1 MMKKKFTSY
10 YKNLTL
16 LAFVLIIGNTAFGQ
30 IQATIGAGLNSS
42 TQTGFPTPMGN
53 WYWGQ
58 KMHALYTS
66 AELSA
71 AGVPS
76 GAIITEIAYNV
87 INPNSCP
94 VLNGFEVKYKA
105 SSTAAFVANAAWE
118 TGFTSVFSPATGYQ
132 PILGWNTFN
141 LTTPLIW
148 NGVDNI
154 IIETCSNNGSYVVS
168 GNASVQQTTSLPGNF
183 CAMRFDD
190 NGNVCP
196 NPTNENVYSTRP
208 NIRITYTPG
217 TPCTGMPVAGTVS
230 PASLSVCSGQQASF
244 TATGFTLAGS
254 LNFSWQASTNGG
266 VTWIPYA
273 GTSPSLT
280 TPALTQTTQFR
291 MIVTC
296 TTSGLSD
303 TSNIAVVNVAP
314 PAYAA
319 LPYIQDFETWSN
331 YCNTNDVPNDNH
343 WSNNPATGNDSWRRN
358 DEGLSG
364 GWNNPNFGMY
374 NPASSSG
381 QYSARYHSYYGAGT
395 GNLDMYVDCSSS
407 TGNKTLAFDYIN
419 ISGNDFIQVEFS
431 PNGGLAFIPLVSFN
445 NSTTWQTQYVTIPSN
460 AANTIIRFK
469 ASGGTNFT
477 AASDIGLDNVK
488 LLAPCT
494 GAVVAGAIDSVTP
507 CSNQPF
513 NLNITGSS
521 QAGGLTYDWESAP
534 SAAGLWTNFG
544 TTAGPTINTTIPG
557 PTYIRCIVTCTA
569 SSQAD
574 TTAVRFVDVGSF
586 WVCYCQSMA
595 TVVNFENIGNVLIQ
609 DAASD
614 TLLNNG
620 NPLPLTNNTTSV
632 NVYSN
637 FTALPATTLFK
648 DSIYSLKVS
657 GIANDGF
664 FSNTYCA
671 AYIDFNRDGVYDP
684 ISERVF
690 GSNINSSNNQS
701 ATANFPIPANASF
714 GLTGMRIVFQVFGNA
729 STISPCGLYNNGETE
744 DYVVNIAPSPCISP
758 PNAGMAFATDT
769 ATCPGTAIIISNT
782 TYDKIYANLNSSW
795 QLSTD
800 GINYSDIPGANLD
813 SLTVNPTVDSWY
825 RFRVTCNGTSNSFSN
840 VQKVS
845 MLPATSC
852 FGLSATTG
860 TLNDSSDIG
869 GLVISTP
876 QPTNINLYS
885 FTSGGP
891 HLLNPAAN
899 RFYTNYTP
907 TGVLDLYAD
916 STYKLSI
923 YHIMSTATHGDAK
936 VTVFID
942 YNNNFNFDLP
952 NELVYSGIADV
963 NNFFLN
969 AEIVTPVAPAL
980 NVPVGMRI
988 VLNNDIGPNGASDT
1002 GYGTYV
1008 SGETEDFF
1016 VRFSPY
1022 AISTNVEDFN
1032 DLKQIGLYPNPTS
1045 GLVYIGFN
1053 ATKTL
1058 DVDIDVLSVTGAKV
1072 LSKHIDN
1079 VSGNYS
1085 STMDLSSLSPGIYMM
1100 KFITEKGDFVRRITV
1115 E

>member
-1 MMKKKFTSY
+1 MILLVSFGAIASAQAQVPQFYNFNAGTST
-10 YKNLTL
+10 NSFPL
-16 LAFVLIIGNTAFGQ
+16 NTTTSNKVQWIYGPAVFNSMG
-30 IQATIGAGLNSS
+30 TIGGTPAYAGNITTVYFRVGSNNVPNFTDFTISLGQTVGTQVNWLNG
-42 TQTGFPTPMGN
+42 TYQTGLQQVFYQGNFNMAGAVSGQWYAINLQTPF
-53 WYWGQ
+53 
-58 KMHALYTS
+58 LYDPNQSLVFEMKQNGYT
-66 AELSA
+66 
-71 AGVPS
+71 PS
-76 GAIITEIAYNV
+76 GMTVRQNNAGG
-87 INPNSCP
+87 NSRIWG
-94 VLNGFEVKYKA
+94 GFGA
-105 SSTAAFVANAAWE
+105 T
-118 TGFTSVFSPATGYQ
+118 TGSFGSGLVDFGMDLIPA
-132 PILGWNTFN
+132 
-141 LTTPLIW
+141 
-148 NGVDNI
+148 
-154 IIETCSNNGSYVVS
+154 
-168 GNASVQQTTSLPGNF
+168 
-183 CAMRFDD
+183 
-190 NGNVCP
+190 
-196 NPTNENVYSTRP
+196 
-208 NIRITYTPG
+208 
-217 TPCTGMPVAGTVS
+217 TPCTGQPTAGSITPANPTVC
-230 PASLSVCSGQQASF
+230 AGQSINMGL
-244 TATGFTLAGS
+244 TGTTLAG
-254 LNFSWQASTNGG
+254 NMTYDWQSA
-266 VTWIPYA
+266 
-273 GTSPSLT
+273 PSLAGPWTSVSNNLSYT
-280 TPALTQTTQFR
+280 TPNLTNTTYYRF
-291 MIVTC
+291 IIGC
-296 TTSGLSD
+296 TPSGLFD
-303 TSNIAVVNVAP
+303 TSAVNTITVAP
-314 PAYAA
+314 PSYAS
-319 LPYIQDFETWSN
+319 LPYTQDFETWAN
-331 YCNTNDVPNDNH
+331 YCNINDAPSDFH
-343 WSNNPATGNDSWRRN
+343 WTGSPLTGNDSWRRN
-358 DEGLSG
+358 DQG
-364 GWNNPNFGMY
+364 GSASWTVPANGMY

-419 ISGNDFIQVEFS
+419 ISGNDFLQVEFS

-460 AANTIIRFK
+460 APNTIIRFK

-494 GAVVAGAIDSVTP
+494 GAVVAGSIDSVTP

-534 SAAGLWTNFG
+534 SAAGPWTNFG

-557 PTYIRCIVTCTA
+557 PTYFRCIVTCTA

-609 DAASD
+609 DAASN

-620 NPLPLTNNTTSV
+620 NPLPLTNNMTSV

-648 DSIYSLKVS
+648 DSTYSLKVS

-664 FSNTYCA
+664 FSTSYCA

-684 ISERVF
+684 INERVF
-690 GSNINSSNNQS
+690 GSTINTSNSQS
-701 ATANFPIPANASF
+701 ATANFPVPANASF

-758 PNAGMAFATDT
+758 PNAGTAFATDT

-782 TYDKIYANLNSSW
+782 TYDKIYANLNSNW

-800 GINYSDIPGANLD
+800 GINYSDIPGGNVD

-825 RFRVTCNGTSNSFSN
+825 RFRVTCNGTSTSFSN

-845 MLPATSC
+845 MLPTTSC

-923 YHIMSTATHGDAK
+923 YHIMNTATHGDAK

-952 NELVYSGIADV
+952 DELVYSGIADV

-1032 DLKQIGLYPNPTS
+1032 DLTQIGLYPNPTS

-1085 STMDLSSLSPGIYMM
+1085 STMDLSSLSPGVYMM